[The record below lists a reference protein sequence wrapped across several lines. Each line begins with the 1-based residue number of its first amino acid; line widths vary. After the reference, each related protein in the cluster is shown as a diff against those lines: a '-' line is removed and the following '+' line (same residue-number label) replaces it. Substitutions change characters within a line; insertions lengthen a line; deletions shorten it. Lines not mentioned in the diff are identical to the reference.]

1 MNGKSTWALSRCMH
15 NVQRGSRKKIGFIE
29 PSKSCMANEFFII
42 EMIRCLL
49 GLFCDLCFIQWTN
62 HFLGRQEDINWN
74 IEIGDI
80 FQLLRLLW
88 GIGLCFVERLLSAKD
103 ILWWISSLYCD
114 IKSLIAQIK
123 VFNKWQKR
131 QNVSWKIDKVEEDAA
146 LEDQLDPR

>member
-1 MNGKSTWALSRCMH
+1 MFVRS
-15 NVQRGSRKKIGFIE
+15 F
-29 PSKSCMANEFFII
+29 
-42 EMIRCLL
+42 
-49 GLFCDLCFIQWTN
+49 FCDLYFIQWTN

-74 IEIGDI
+74 IEVGDI

-103 ILWWISSLYCD
+103 ILWWIPSLYCD

-123 VFNKWQKR
+123 VFNKWQKS